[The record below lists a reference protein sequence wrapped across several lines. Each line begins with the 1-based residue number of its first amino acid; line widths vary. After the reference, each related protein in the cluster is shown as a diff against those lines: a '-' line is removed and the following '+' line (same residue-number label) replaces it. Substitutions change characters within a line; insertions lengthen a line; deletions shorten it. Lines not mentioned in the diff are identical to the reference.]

1 DPSER
6 AVLVAP
12 RDDAL
17 RQRGTDTRQTCDLAH
32 VCIIQVYPLSG
43 QQWSRKLRR
52 AAGCFA
58 KGVRA
63 RRGGRPQLDVAGR
76 SSGRWS
82 EEEAN
87 TGACQR
93 QAREDQ
99 GGAFIVHY
107 RAWCVVRGAWGC
119 AAGFGSV
126 PEVFANSARVASVA
140 RPRSSRRDTPNPRC
154 LAQGIR
160 LPRRNRTLST
170 DA

>member
-1 DPSER
+1 R

-17 RQRGTDTRQTCDLAH
+17 RQRWTDTRQTCDLAH
-32 VCIIQVYPLSG
+32 VCSIQVYPLSG

-52 AAGCFA
+52 AASCFA

-63 RRGGRPQLDVAGR
+63 LRGGRLQLHVAGR

-107 RAWCVVRGAWGC
+107 GAWCVVRGAWDYRGWC
-119 AAGFGSV
+119 MVRGAWGVDKPCVVRGAWC
-126 PEVFANSARVASVA
+126 
-140 RPRSSRRDTPNPRC
+140 RSEEH
-154 LAQGIR
+154 
-160 LPRRNRTLST
+160 
-170 DA
+170 